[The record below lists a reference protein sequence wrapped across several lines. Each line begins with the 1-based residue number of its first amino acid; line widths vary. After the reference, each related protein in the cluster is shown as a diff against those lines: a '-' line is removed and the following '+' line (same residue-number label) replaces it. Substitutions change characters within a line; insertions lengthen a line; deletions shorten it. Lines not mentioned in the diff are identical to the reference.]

1 MKGAAM
7 LTLTQLESFIQVVEL
22 GTFERASQRLNATQS
37 TVSKRISELEQATG
51 LCLFDRS
58 RRNARL
64 TEEGEQL
71 LELAYKS
78 MENAK
83 QILELNAQ
91 SERRLHRVRI
101 GFTELTA
108 LTWLPDFLRDYT
120 LERPDIR
127 LDITIDMSRSLYQ
140 QFQDGEL
147 DLVVIPLVPEA
158 FSQPGVE
165 TRLLEEVE
173 MAFMASEGL
182 VDGTRPL
189 PISEL
194 ERYPLIGQGKH
205 SLFAQNINRWLS
217 HQGMPAATLTTDNLL
232 ALVGLVTAGR
242 GISVLPQRCVQ
253 HLTRAQGLQTLETTP
268 RVPSVGYYAL
278 YHGGVRI
285 QLFETLARRLAEAAD
300 FTRPFF
306 ISSVDLA
313 HHVTGLARN
322 D

>member
-1 MKGAAM
+1 M
-7 LTLTQLESFIQVVEL
+7 LTLRQLETFIQVVEL

-37 TVSKRISELEQATG
+37 TVSKRISELEEATG
-51 LCLFDRS
+51 LSLFDRS

-71 LELAYKS
+71 LELAYKAS
-78 MENAK
+78 ENAK

-91 SERRLHRVRI
+91 PEHRLHRVRI

-108 LTWLPDFLRDYT
+108 LTWLPGFLRDYT

-127 LDITIDMSRSLYQ
+127 LDITIDMSRTLYQ

-158 FSQPGVE
+158 FAQPGVE

-189 PISEL
+189 PISL
-194 ERYPLIGQGKH
+194 LKRYPLIGQGKR

-217 HQGMPAATLTTDNLL
+217 QQGMTATTLTADNLL

-242 GISVLPQRCVQ
+242 GISVLPKRCV
-253 HLTRAQGLQTLETTP
+253 TRFTQAQGLETLDTMP
-268 RVPSVGYYAL
+268 PVPAIGYYAL
-278 YHGGVRI
+278 YHAGVRI
-285 QLFETLARRLAEAAD
+285 QLFETLARRLADAAD

-306 ISSVDLA
+306 VSD
-313 HHVTGLARN
+313 GGFER